1 MNRNRL
7 LFTDQTKTI
16 VKLDGKVVGEIREV
30 PRFESVE
37 GREGL
42 MAKKGWQYFPK
53 GSKTGGEV
61 FKTKGEC
68 MYSLYDMGND

>member
-7 LFTDQTKTI
+7 AFEDQSKTL
-16 VKLDGKVVGEIREV
+16 VKLDGKVVGHINQV
-30 PRFESVE
+30 
-37 GREGL
+37 
-42 MAKKGWQYFPK
+42 KGGYQYFPK

-68 MYSLYDMGND
+68 MYSLYDLGND